1 MKRKAISLMLCITM
15 VAAMMPCVAFSA
27 WADTEEGTVTGETAI
42 TGTDKKAGEPILAYI
57 PLDNRTVNVDRVIYE
72 AESAGFTV
80 KMPEEDLYATR
91 LDGQPLNSNGT
102 QYGDSRKLME
112 WVLEMDK
119 STDYFVISLDQLLS
133 GGLVNSRTISS
144 STYYDE
150 YKMIDAIIEL
160 SQNNH
165 VYVID
170 TVTRLA
176 SCTVGYQD
184 ATLDTYNYL
193 RQYNLNA
200 RTILKEN
207 GLTVK
212 NIVMGYARD
221 DKSRKISADSKY
233 SKEVRNSLRTRERK
247 LNLINYM
254 LTMDYAKKMKYF
266 IGVDDSNPQNTIQTN
281 EINYIKKKMGDR
293 GLIYSGA
300 DELGMMAVLSL
311 MIDHYGYDVN
321 AATVYFGDTE
331 SSGSGSVYDLETV
344 RENVDKHLESIGVN
358 LVDKDQADMEIVVL
372 TAPSESI
379 LNSKYISRM
388 IDYINNN
395 ISRGIPTIVINSSP
409 SAYSGNLEY
418 RMIRECEMSMLLAYS
433 SWGTVGNS
441 VGLALCNGI
450 SRYLYL
456 HSRDNSSDKADVAFL
471 KGLIFSYEKDVSYLR
486 GGGKTLFN
494 NYLSA
499 KGWSTSNF
507 YKDEKQA
514 KTVNA
519 ELETILKTSEYN
531 VTVNDIIDNL
541 TDCRYFKGLSGQCGI
556 IGAIELSN
564 YSAPFYRTFEIRFDI
579 NVELSDITI
588 NGFKDDLAITMP
600 YTPVNGELTYSMTLY
615 YLDESGKLHKIPCT
629 YDKAT
634 GTIQFAT
641 GNLSGFFTSALNI
654 ESEKAYSLFEDVS
667 ISSWYFDDVLYV
679 YEKGLMSGTTNN
691 TFEPKAFMTRAMLA
705 HTLYKM
711 AGSPEIED
719 ETEMPK
725 DVGSRWYKAAVE
737 WALANEIVSGY
748 KNGNFGPE
756 DPVTREQLANVLW
769 RYAKYKGR
777 AVGKGESPGAYHYA
791 DVFAVSPDLREGFDW
806 ACSTG
811 IITGTENGTLLK
823 PQKYATRAEVA
834 AVLKRFTLN

>member
-293 GLIYSGA
+293 GLIYSGVY
-300 DELGMMAVLSL
+300 GMVMARSSL
-311 MIDHYGYDVN
+311 KP
-321 AATVYFGDTE
+321 F
-331 SSGSGSVYDLETV
+331 
-344 RENVDKHLESIGVN
+344 
-358 LVDKDQADMEIVVL
+358 IVM
-372 TAPSESI
+372 S
-379 LNSKYISRM
+379 LNSTLIS
-388 IDYINNN
+388 NL
-395 ISRGIPTIVINSSP
+395 IS
-409 SAYSGNLEY
+409 
-418 RMIRECEMSMLLAYS
+418 
-433 SWGTVGNS
+433 
-441 VGLALCNGI
+441 
-450 SRYLYL
+450 
-456 HSRDNSSDKADVAFL
+456 
-471 KGLIFSYEKDVSYLR
+471 
-486 GGGKTLFN
+486 
-494 NYLSA
+494 
-499 KGWSTSNF
+499 
-507 YKDEKQA
+507 
-514 KTVNA
+514 
-519 ELETILKTSEYN
+519 
-531 VTVNDIIDNL
+531 
-541 TDCRYFKGLSGQCGI
+541 
-556 IGAIELSN
+556 
-564 YSAPFYRTFEIRFDI
+564 
-579 NVELSDITI
+579 
-588 NGFKDDLAITMP
+588 
-600 YTPVNGELTYSMTLY
+600 
-615 YLDESGKLHKIPCT
+615 
-629 YDKAT
+629 
-634 GTIQFAT
+634 
-641 GNLSGFFTSALNI
+641 
-654 ESEKAYSLFEDVS
+654 
-667 ISSWYFDDVLYV
+667 
-679 YEKGLMSGTTNN
+679 
-691 TFEPKAFMTRAMLA
+691 
-705 HTLYKM
+705 
-711 AGSPEIED
+711 
-719 ETEMPK
+719 
-725 DVGSRWYKAAVE
+725 
-737 WALANEIVSGY
+737 
-748 KNGNFGPE
+748 
-756 DPVTREQLANVLW
+756 NVL
-769 RYAKYKGR
+769 
-777 AVGKGESPGAYHYA
+777 
-791 DVFAVSPDLREGFDW
+791 
-806 ACSTG
+806 
-811 IITGTENGTLLK
+811 
-823 PQKYATRAEVA
+823 
-834 AVLKRFTLN
+834 